1 MGWIHLYDCLWKGCC
16 RYSPGTA
23 NRSTI
28 LKHLKIHFPIEPD
41 SSTIE
46 ESSQVKLDQRRNFLT
61 QRVNVSSD
69 ADGEA
74 IGIPLTAC
82 LILRNMS
89 RSKKTI
95 PYFMA
100 YETELSDILAKC
112 TKRYFF
118 TSIQLSNLQK
128 SQFLSL
134 SQAIELIKQ
143 KKVSP
148 VVLTQKCMKQ
158 INAFHQI
165 NAFIQ
170 VKDYEKILDQAKQAE
185 ERIQRGEPKGILDG
199 IPIACKDIFCTKNLY
214 TTCGST
220 TLKDF
225 QSTYNSTVV
234 ELLEKSGAII
244 IGKTNMDEFG
254 MGSANVY
261 SAYGLTYNPLLSLS
275 QFLESIEEGDKR
287 VAGGSSGGSAAAVA
301 SGMCFAA
308 LGSDTGGSVRLPA
321 SYCGVVGFKPSYG
334 QCSRWGL
341 TAYANSL
348 DTVGLITRTVD
359 DTKLVYD
366 LISKFDKKDSTSLP
380 PKFRSTN
387 KNSNQYNIDTKDLS
401 GLRVGVP
408 QEYFVSELCEDIIN
422 LWRKGISYLN
432 SHGATIVPVS
442 CPNTKYALPV
452 YYILAPAEA
461 SSNLARYDG
470 VRYGFHTNTK
480 EKHTDTRDQGL
491 GEEVKRPQ
499 RVRQLIRKDFNNV
512 FSMPNP
518 LLDDNFETLISE
530 EKLKHGVD
538 VLIAPVAISTAPKIR
553 DSLNLS
559 DTSSENL
566 KSDSYEILDSYVN
579 DVMTTAARIPSMSIP
594 FGISSNDG
602 FPIGLQLIAQYGNE
616 ETLFQVAKVIERDN
630 YS

>member
-1 MGWIHLYDCLWKGCC
+1 MYSHLLKAII
-16 RYSPGTA
+16 YSLGT
-23 NRSTI
+23 
-28 LKHLKIHFPIEPD
+28 L
-41 SSTIE
+41 E
-46 ESSQVKLDQRRNFLT
+46 ENCFDEFGESAMRTLSQ
-61 QRVNVSSD
+61 
-69 ADGEA
+69 E
-74 IGIPLTAC
+74 I
-82 LILRNMS
+82 
-89 RSKKTI
+89 
-95 PYFMA
+95 
-100 YETELSDILAKC
+100 

-118 TSIQLSNLQK
+118 TSSIQLSNRKK

-134 SQAIELIKQ
+134 SQAVELVKQ
-143 KKVSP
+143 KEISP
-148 VVLTQKCMKQ
+148 VVLTQKCIEQ
-158 INAFHQI
+158 IKTFEHQI

-170 VKDYEKILDQAKQAE
+170 IKDYEKILDQAKQAE
-185 ERIQRGEPKGILDG
+185 KRIQRGEPKGILDG
-199 IPIACKDIFCTKNLY
+199 IPIACKDIFCTKDLY

-261 SAYGLTYNPLLSLS
+261 SAYGITYNPLLSLS
-275 QFLESIEEGDKR
+275 QFFESTEEGDKR

-359 DTKLVYD
+359 DAKLVYD
-366 LISKFDKKDSTSLP
+366 LISKFDKKDTTSLP
-380 PKFRSTN
+380 LEFRSTN
-387 KNSNQYNIDTKDLS
+387 KSLNKSDNASNISTKDLS

-408 QEYFVSELCEDIIN
+408 QEYFVSELNEDIIN
-422 LWRKGISYLN
+422 LWRKGINHLN

-480 EKHTDTRDQGL
+480 ENHSDDIIYVDVRDQGL

-499 RVRQLIRKDFNNV
+499 RVRQLIRQDFNNV

-518 LLDDNFETLISE
+518 LLVDDKLGIPISE
-530 EKLKHGVD
+530 KSKHGVD

-553 DSLNLS
+553 DSLN
-559 DTSSENL
+559 SSEDL
-566 KSDSYEILDSYVN
+566 ESDSYEILNSYVN
-579 DVMTTAARIPSMSIP
+579 DVMTTAASLAGIPSMSIP
-594 FGISSNDG
+594 FGLSSNDG
-602 FPIGLQLIAQYGNE
+602 FPIGLQLIVQYGNE
-616 ETLFQVAKVIERDN
+616 ETLFQVAKVIDQGNN
-630 YS
+630 YNS